1 MIIDQNTNFQT
12 KRGGG
17 FKNSYSIDPVTPLH
31 PCRIC
36 LSRFSYTY
44 PPTQMILNLCC
55 TKVQIISFISHACVC
70 KKSMI
75 QIYCSCQLER
85 HVEHKLPTFI
95 FLSLIHKKRKPFH
108 FDSPSFL
115 ECLTS
120 GILKQRIRIYYYV
133 YVLRTVFN

>member
-1 MIIDQNTNFQT
+1 MLGLINRKKKNKSHNALCILFEKNTIIMIIDQNTNFQT
-12 KRGGG
+12 KKGGG
-17 FKNSYSIDPVTPLH
+17 FKNSYLIDPVTPLH

-75 QIYCSCQLER
+75 QIYCSC
-85 HVEHKLPTFI
+85 
-95 FLSLIHKKRKPFH
+95 
-108 FDSPSFL
+108 
-115 ECLTS
+115 
-120 GILKQRIRIYYYV
+120 
-133 YVLRTVFN
+133 